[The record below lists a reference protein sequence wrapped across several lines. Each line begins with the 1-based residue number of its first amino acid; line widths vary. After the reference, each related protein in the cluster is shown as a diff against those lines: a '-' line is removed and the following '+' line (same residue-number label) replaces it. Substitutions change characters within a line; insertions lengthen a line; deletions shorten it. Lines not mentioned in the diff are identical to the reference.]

1 MCAKAETE
9 LAAIEETR
17 RYSPNLIVLGL
28 PLPEAGLTLLVRE
41 LKKAAPNALIFLLT
55 NKYDSVVEKRALSMG
70 ITGYFPN
77 SMIMK
82 LCFTMLADY
91 SKRIALSPASRSRA
105 NRAGVTSSA
114 RRHLSNSLPES

>member
-1 MCAKAETE
+1 MHSIIIVDNDSECASALARTFAPLDCFEVCANAETE

-70 ITGYFPN
+70 ITAVF
-77 SMIMK
+77 SK
-82 LCFTMLADY
+82 FDDY
-91 SKRIALSPASRSRA
+91 EALLQNAR
-105 NRAGVTSSA
+105 GLFETSCA
-114 RRHLSNSLPES
+114 

>member
-70 ITGYFPN
+70 ITAVF
-77 SMIMK
+77 SK
-82 LCFTMLADY
+82 FDDY
-91 SKRIALSPASRSRA
+91 EALLQNAR
-105 NRAGVTSSA
+105 GLFETSCA
-114 RRHLSNSLPES
+114 

>member
-9 LAAIEETR
+9 SAAIEETR

-70 ITGYFPN
+70 ITAVF
-77 SMIMK
+77 SK
-82 LCFTMLADY
+82 CDDY
-91 SKRIALSPASRSRA
+91 EALLH
-105 NRAGVTSSA
+105 NA
-114 RRHLSNSLPES
+114 RGLLETDCA